1 MIRNSLRDI
10 RNTVFDQ
17 RQDQRSLPNST
28 TKLSLI
34 CFRLEDWNWRVREV
48 RDGPGT

>member
-17 RQDQRSLPNST
+17 RSLPNS
-28 TKLSLI
+28 KLSLI
-34 CFRLEDWNWRVREV
+34 CFRLEDWNWRVRAV

>member
-1 MIRNSLRDI
+1 MPSSINVVLI
-10 RNTVFDQ
+10 
-17 RQDQRSLPNST
+17 PNS
-28 TKLSLI
+28 KLSLI